1 MINEIGQVICGQRG
15 IVVDLTVLALG
26 GGPRFPAI
34 GLVKD
39 VRVFLAI
46 EGGFG
51 RFVVFECVEVFEE
64 EQPRG
69 LLGVVEFA
77 GAAGIFPENVVDIF
91 EGLFEHGR
99 QILEKNARKN
109 QDLPTIIHKMSS

>member
-1 MINEIGQVICGQRG
+1 M
-15 IVVDLTVLALG
+15 
-26 GGPRFPAI
+26 
-34 GLVKD
+34 
-39 VRVFLAI
+39 
-46 EGGFG
+46 
-51 RFVVFECVEVFEE
+51 
-64 EQPRG
+64 
-69 LLGVVEFA
+69 LGVVEFA